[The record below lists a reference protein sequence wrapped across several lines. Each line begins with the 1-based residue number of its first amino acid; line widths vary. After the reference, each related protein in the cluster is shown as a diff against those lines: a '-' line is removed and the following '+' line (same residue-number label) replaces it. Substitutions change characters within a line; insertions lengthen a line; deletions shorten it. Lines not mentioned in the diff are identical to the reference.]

1 MRAALEEMVEHGYAG
16 TTVERVAVRAGVA
29 KTTIYR
35 RWGSLDG
42 VLADLMADQAAQD
55 IPVPDE
61 GNLAADLQA
70 LARAVVASL
79 SDPAVH
85 GAFASMLV
93 AAIQQPAAREVFD
106 RFLASRVARM
116 TVVIDRAAAR
126 GEVPP
131 DTDGREL
138 MRTLAALLYSRIF
151 LIGEP
156 ASRGLADAAAAMVT
170 AAAREHQ
177 GNTAGTVG
185 ESAVPSVRP

>member
-1 MRAALEEMVEHGYAG
+1 MRATLDEMGEHGYAG
-16 TTVERVAVRAGVA
+16 TTVERVALRAGVA

-42 VLADLMADQAAQD
+42 VLADLMADQAAQG

-61 GNLAADLQA
+61 GNLAADLQV

-79 SDPAVH
+79 SDPAVR

-93 AAIQQPAAREVFD
+93 AAIQQPAARGVFD
-106 RFLASRVARM
+106 RFLDSRVARM
-116 TVVIDRAAAR
+116 TVIVDRAAAR

-131 DTDGREL
+131 DTDGSEIL
-138 MRTLAALLYSRIF
+138 RTLAALLYSRLF

-156 ASRGLADAAAAMVT
+156 ASLALADNAAAMVT
-170 AAAREHQ
+170 AAAREHR
-177 GNTAGTVG
+177 GSTGGADD
-185 ESAVPSVRP
+185 S

>member
-1 MRAALEEMVEHGYAG
+1 MRATLEEMGEHGYTG

-42 VLADLMADQAAQD
+42 VLADLMADQAAQG

-61 GNLAADLQA
+61 GSLEADLQV

-79 SDPAVH
+79 GDPAVH

-93 AAIQQPAAREVFD
+93 AAIQQSAAREVFD
-106 RFLASRVARM
+106 RFLDSRVARM
-116 TVVIDRAAAR
+116 TVIIDRAAAR

-131 DTDGREL
+131 DTHRSEIL
-138 MRTLAALLYSRIF
+138 RTLAALLYSRLF

-156 ASRGLADAAAAMVT
+156 ASLALADNAAAMVA
-170 AAAREHQ
+170 AAAREHH
-177 GNTAGTVG
+177 GSTRGAGG
-185 ESAVPSVRP
+185 S